1 MLIRPRRHGAT
12 LVELLVT
19 TVVGGVVLTIIT
31 AICLRQQ
38 RVFMDL
44 SDQTASLS
52 QIRDAEAI
60 MPIDL
65 RTASSIA
72 GDVREARDTSL
83 ELRAI
88 VASAVVC
95 DATSGGVV
103 LAPAVPGAQTYGSSA
118 SGIAAGDTAWVLLVS
133 DSNETWRPYRIASTS
148 PLGAGA
154 CAARGP
160 KLDATAR
167 SASRLQLG
175 LDSLSPEVAIGAP
188 ARVTRPLRYS
198 LYRGTDSSWYLG
210 QRDWNTATLRFNAI
224 QPVSGPFLPPA
235 AGGAVFHY
243 LDSAGIDLSVPVP
256 DTRRIAAVRIEL
268 RSGTKLAP
276 RALASR
282 PHQGPRVDSATL
294 WILLRNRR

>member
-1 MLIRPRRHGAT
+1 MRPPPRGAT
-12 LVELLVT
+12 LAELLVT
-19 TVVGGVVLTIIT
+19 TVVGGVVLTLIT

-44 SDQTASLS
+44 SDQTASYS
-52 QIRDAEAI
+52 QLRGAEAI
-60 MPIDL
+60 LPIDL
-65 RTASSIA
+65 RAASSVA

-95 DATSGGVV
+95 ESTGAGVV

-118 SGIAAGDTAWVLLVS
+118 SAIAPGDTAWVLFVS
-133 DSNETWRPYRIASTS
+133 DSSETWRPFRIASS
-148 PLGAGA
+148 NSFSAGP

-167 SASRLQLG
+167 AAPRIQLV
-175 LDSLSPEVAIGAP
+175 LDSLVPSFALGAP
-188 ARVTRPLRYS
+188 LRVTRPLRYS
-198 LYRGTDSSWYLG
+198 LYHGIDTSWYLG
-210 QRDWNTATLRFNAI
+210 QRDWNAEALRFNAT

-235 AGGAVFHY
+235 AGGVAFHY
-243 LDSAGIDLSVPVP
+243 LDSAGVELPVPVS
-256 DTRRIAAVRIEL
+256 DTRRIGVVRVEL
-268 RSGTKLAP
+268 RSGTRLAP

-282 PHQGPRVDSATL
+282 PARGPRVDSAAL